1 MLGVGWRLAAYH
13 DRVLRLEE
21 GPAPRGTDS
30 AAGKRP
36 EGYVCFLA
44 TLKWLA
50 MAMTA

>member
-1 MLGVGWRLAAYH
+1 MMRLTLTGVHMDAASAEHRRGPPLAG
-13 DRVLRLEE
+13 R
-21 GPAPRGTDS
+21 TS

-36 EGYVCFLA
+36 EGYLCFLE